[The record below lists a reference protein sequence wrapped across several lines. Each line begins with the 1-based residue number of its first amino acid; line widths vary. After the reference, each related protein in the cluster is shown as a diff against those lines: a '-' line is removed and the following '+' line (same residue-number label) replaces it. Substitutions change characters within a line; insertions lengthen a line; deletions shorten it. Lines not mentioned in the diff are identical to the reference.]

1 MTSAGEKFLFLGNEP
16 ALDLLNTTPVLA
28 QGPVDFLEDFAD
40 LTEWMSAVGL
50 LEESIAKALRRQWH
64 GTSEA
69 DAAVTQ
75 AKQLREALREVL
87 GAKLSG
93 AKMPAG
99 ALGILNDALGAE
111 KTTSQ
116 IEWNE
121 KAGSFTRT
129 FHHDT
134 DGTPA
139 QAVAILADAAA
150 RLLTEKDLTLV
161 RRCENPA
168 CVLHFYDTS
177 KNHRRRWCSMDI
189 CGNRIKVAAHY
200 RRQRGEGR

>member
-40 LTEWMSAVGL
+40 LTEWMLAVGL
-50 LEESIAKALRRQWH
+50 LEEPMAKALRRRWH
-64 GTSEA
+64 GTREA
-69 DAAVTQ
+69 NAAVIQ

-87 GAKLSG
+87 AAKLSG
-93 AKMPAG
+93 TKMPGG

-111 KTTSQ
+111 KTTSR

-121 KAGSFTRT
+121 KAATFTRT
-129 FHHDT
+129 LHHT
-134 DGTPA
+134 ADGTPT
-139 QAVAILADAAA
+139 QVVTLLAEAAA

-189 CGNRIKVAAHY
+189 CGNRMKVAAHY
-200 RRQRGEGR
+200 RRQRE